1 MLRRIALVGSSG
13 VVGALA
19 LALVQI
25 RVGAL
30 FGAGAELDAFFVGAA
45 IPSVLLAVGAGSIV
59 ALVVPRLPADD
70 ALGASHRTGRLAVLA
85 FLFALPLAALIAALA
100 PLLTKLV
107 GPGLDSST
115 ADAAAEVLRVYA
127 ISIPFTSAAH
137 VFAAHGHAVARG
149 WAGGAS
155 TALYGLVWFGLLFV
169 PAFTG
174 SAATVAAA
182 GLIATGVQ
190 LTSAFLF
197 SSAGEHRPR
206 PRFRSL
212 KVGRPALW
220 LLATVLGATVVS
232 RLGLLLDPIFG
243 SLLEVGA
250 VSQLSYA
257 TRIALLAVFV
267 SAQGAALSVLA
278 VSRERDERAD
288 ADVSF
293 GLVAPLLLGLGVGA
307 VMVVAGPAGA
317 ELILARGEFTAEA
330 AAEIGHLLQLWA
342 PAVVVMAVIWA
353 LESMLYSGD
362 RSRAVLRA
370 AAAGFAVNAAAS
382 AALVALLG
390 IWGRPLGVLVGM
402 SAQLALCLALFKG
415 DPRLAHLRSPATFK
429 WGAAIAIGAGAAAVA
444 GTLLGEALAT
454 PGAGALLAALAGG
467 AATVLLLARI
477 ERGPLPGHDSSPV
490 PANDP
495 RI

>member
-1 MLRRIALVGSSG
+1 VLRRIALVGSSG
-13 VVGALA
+13 VIGAIA

-30 FGAGAELDAFFVGAA
+30 FGAGNELDAFFVGAA

-70 ALGASHRTGRLAVLA
+70 ELGASRQTGRIAVLG
-85 FLFALPLAALIAALA
+85 FLFTLPLAALIAALA
-100 PLLTKLV
+100 PLFTTLV
-107 GPGLDSST
+107 GPGLDEAA
-115 ADAAAEVLRVYA
+115 ADSAAEVLRVYA

-137 VFAAHGHAVARG
+137 VFAAHGHAVGRG

-155 TALYGLVWFGLLFV
+155 TALYGLVWFGLLFI
-169 PAFTG
+169 PTFTD

-190 LTSAFLF
+190 VLSAFVF

-206 PRFRSL
+206 PRFTSIN
-212 KVGRPALW
+212 VGRQALR
-220 LLATVLGATVVS
+220 LLGIVLVASVIG
-232 RLGLLLDPIFG
+232 RLGFLLDPIYG

-267 SAQGAALSVLA
+267 SGQGAALSVLA
-278 VSRERDERAD
+278 VGRERDKRAD

-293 GLVAPLLLGLGVGA
+293 GLLTTLLLALGVGA

-317 ELILARGEFTAEA
+317 ELLLARGEFTTAA

-342 PAVVVMAVIWA
+342 PAVVVIAVIWG
-353 LESMLYSGD
+353 LESIFYSGE
-362 RSRAVLRA
+362 RSPVVLRA
-370 AAAGFAVNAAAS
+370 ALVGFSVNAAAS
-382 AALVALLG
+382 GAFVALLG
-390 IWGRPLGVLVGM
+390 IWGRPLGVLVAM
-402 SAQLALCLALFKG
+402 FAQLAVCLHYLPG
-415 DPRLAHLRSPATFK
+415 DPRLASLKSLVTLRWGVAITF
-429 WGAAIAIGAGAAAVA
+429 ASGAAALA
-444 GTLLGEALAT
+444 GLLLGEALLT
-454 PGAGALLAALAGG
+454 SGVGAVLAALAGG
-467 AATVLLLARI
+467 AVTVALLVRF
-477 ERGPLPGHDSSPV
+477 ERR
-490 PANDP
+490 PAHP
-495 RI
+495 A